1 MFPLVLFQRREVM
14 TTKRFFNP
22 VLDSEK
28 VSSTS
33 SVNKEEVKSVSA
45 FNITDPMVCPK
56 CSSSTVESKLMSGE
70 SIRFCTNCRVSM
82 ALPE

>member
-1 MFPLVLFQRREVM
+1 M

-22 VLDSEK
+22 VLEDTK

-56 CSSSTVESKLMSGE
+56 CSSATVESKLLSGE
-70 SIRFCTNCRVSM
+70 PVRFCTNCRVSM